1 MLRIESS
8 GTHHFGRWLFLLV
21 ASAILLVPAIAMQFT
36 SEVNWGPE
44 DFGAMG
50 LMLVLVGLALEVS
63 ARLSKTALQAGLAV
77 GFIIFVFLAIWAE
90 LAVGIF
96 DRGIN

>member
-1 MLRIESS
+1 MQHSPIHK
-8 GTHHFGRWLFLLV
+8 TGRWIFFLI
-21 ASAILLVPAIAMQFT
+21 AAGMLLVPAIAMQFT

-50 LMLVLVGLALEVS
+50 LMLFITGVALEVS
-63 ARLSKTALQAGLAV
+63 ARLSKTDLQRGLAI
-77 GFIIFVFLAIWAE
+77 GFIAFAFVAIWAE

-96 DRGIN
+96 